1 MNKNSNKKIRVVLG
15 LMAFILA
22 LAAGEACSR
31 RQEGSGGDDA
41 SESVSTGGGRGTGPR
56 RDDGSPGT
64 GKGGGRGL
72 RAVTESLRLTEAEAK
87 AVEIETEP
95 VSYRPMISGLQATG
109 KIQAHQFRKA
119 IVSYPFP
126 ARIAQLHV
134 RPGDWVDPGKPLVT
148 LQSEAVGEAKA
159 EFFRTLADHDL
170 ALSNFEREKRLF
182 DRGAGAGK
190 NVQTAEAEVKVAE
203 AARNAAEK
211 KLHILGFTEAQVRAA
226 GTVHE
231 INPLIT
237 LFAPIAG
244 NIVENSVVMG
254 GMVDQATEILT
265 ILDPRLLCV
274 DADVYERDIAKVRL
288 GQRVDV
294 TVPAYPG
301 LVFKGTLKYVGDVL
315 KEDTRTVTVRTEVE
329 NEGRRLKPGMFA
341 NLDIVLE
348 ERSRAL
354 TVPATAVLD
363 DGTEKIVFIQ
373 RGHDYLRRVVV
384 TKSRINGYL
393 EVLNGVS
400 EGEAVVVKGSYQLKS
415 KMYDL
420 ILKAGIH

>member
-1 MNKNSNKKIRVVLG
+1 M
-15 LMAFILA
+15 F
-22 LAAGEACSR
+22 
-31 RQEGSGGDDA
+31 
-41 SESVSTGGGRGTGPR
+41 
-56 RDDGSPGT
+56 
-64 GKGGGRGL
+64 
-72 RAVTESLRLTEAEAK
+72 
-87 AVEIETEP
+87 
-95 VSYRPMISGLQATG
+95 SGLQATG

-126 ARIAQLHV
+126 ARIAQIHV

-159 EFFRTLADHDL
+159 EFFKTLADHEL

-211 KLHILGFTEAQVRAA
+211 KLHILGFTEEQVRAS
-226 GTVHE
+226 GSVHE

-301 LVFKGTLKYVGDVL
+301 LIFKGTLKYVGDVL

-341 NLDIVLE
+341 TLDIVLE

-363 DGTEKIVFIQ
+363 DRTEKIVFI
-373 RGHDYLRRVVV
+373 RKGEDYLRRVVV
-384 TKSRINGYL
+384 TKSRVNGYL
-393 EVLNGVS
+393 EVLSGVS

-415 KMYDL
+415 KMYDM